1 MQSLKHKPQ
10 NNIHMKSR
18 ILFLSFCMIA
28 FSAITANAQGGFQ
41 RRTVEERV
49 KAVMEK
55 LTDLKLDAAKTSQV
69 DSIFTQ
75 AYKAQDDK
83 INEFRNNPEGGEQR
97 SAMRAEMQKINDE
110 RDSKLKKVLSEDQF
124 KKWKDEIEPTLRPQ
138 RNRNN

>member
-1 MQSLKHKPQ
+1 
-10 NNIHMKSR
+10 MKGR
-18 ILFLSFCMIA
+18 ILLLTLCLFGIVSLQ
-28 FSAITANAQGGFQ
+28 ANAQGGFQ
-41 RRTVEERV
+41 RRPIEERV

-55 LTDLKLDAAKTSQV
+55 LSDFKLDAEKTKQL

-83 INEFRNNPEGGEQR
+83 INEFRNNPGGGEQR
-97 SAMRAEMQKINDE
+97 ESMRGEIQKINDE
-110 RDSKLKKVLSEDQF
+110 RDVKLKRVFTEEQF